1 MTWKRRPS
9 DQEIAWMTRET
20 STDATKT
27 TESMS
32 DAEREEPQRRR
43 RRTWMGW
50 NEVVTPSER
59 GLWRMILRLERKILR
74 RRRRS
79 HPLPLAGASLQN
91 TSHTLQSRRR
101 LSVFA
106 AE

>member
-1 MTWKRRPS
+1 
-9 DQEIAWMTRET
+9 
-20 STDATKT
+20 
-27 TESMS
+27 
-32 DAEREEPQRRR
+32 
-43 RRTWMGW
+43 
-50 NEVVTPSER
+50 
-59 GLWRMILRLERKILR
+59 MILRLERKILK